1 MKLFIPKDLPL
12 GQHLQTH
19 VPFNGFDKE
28 KLLYI
33 IHLIVNL
40 PVYNKQLTVIDGF
53 VPISASALQDVFTD
67 YKKYIDYG
75 LQSGLFAC
83 DEVYV
88 SNSKCK
94 GYKLLLP
101 YGKHYT
107 IYEVTT
113 FHMQK
118 HLNAQY
124 RKQQKTIT
132 HYRFLEEWFEGL
144 TIDAKAA
151 QAFLEEELALKRSDV
166 TLWDFKMV
174 YDYRVIDVT
183 GRRGDYVKQYKQPDL
198 QYQQGMLSIL
208 RLQEGSYGCL
218 ISDNGKRFHSVLTNM
233 RSVLRNF
240 LTYNGEPLVSI
251 DLKNSQPYLISLL
264 LRPSFWDSQKIK
276 KAKKNKNEREF
287 VYKKP
292 KFVYKKPKKAK
303 VLQSSISNRS
313 STNQL
318 VSPQLHIDLLAIH
331 KSVSYFM
338 LLEIKKTLVNTRF
351 DTYIEKV
358 QNGVL
363 YEYLQTLFE
372 AEGIPVTDRKIL
384 KSAVFQVL
392 FTPNQFIGQKEA
404 APKRLFR
411 KHFPEVYAV
420 LNAIK
425 KKQSNL
431 LPLLLQEIESYIM
444 LEVVAK
450 KMRKLHPKVPL
461 FTIHDSIV
469 TTAANQLL
477 VEQVMR
483 EAFTDYVGVPPTLDT
498 ETLAP
503 EHAAQYLNG
512 LRSKVQ
518 PLSA

>member
-19 VPFNGFDKE
+19 VPFNGFEKE

-40 PVYNKQLTVIDGF
+40 PVYNKQLTIIDGF
-53 VPISASALQDVFTD
+53 VPISAGALQDVFTD

-88 SNSKCK
+88 SNFKCK

-101 YGKHYT
+101 YGKSYT
-107 IYEVTT
+107 AKEVTT
-113 FHMQK
+113 YHINK

-124 RKQQKTIT
+124 RKQQETIKK
-132 HYRFLEEWFEGL
+132 YRFLEDWFANGL

-151 QAFLEEELALKRSDV
+151 QIFLEEELALKQSNV
-166 TLWDFKMV
+166 SLWDFRMV
-174 YDYRVIDVT
+174 YDYRAIDVT
-183 GRRGDYVKQYKQPDL
+183 GRKGDYVRQYKQPDL

-208 RLQEGSYGCL
+208 RLQDGSYGCL
-218 ISDNGKRFHSVLTNM
+218 ISENGKRFHSVLTNM

-240 LTYNGEPLVSI
+240 LTFNGEPLVSI

-264 LRPSFWDSQKIK
+264 LQPSFWDSQKIK
-276 KAKKNKNEREF
+276 KPKKNKNEREF

-292 KFVYKKPKKAK
+292 KKAK
-303 VLQSSISNRS
+303 VLHSSISKS
-313 STNQL
+313 FSTNQSVTPL
-318 VSPQLHIDLLAIH
+318 LHIDLLALH

-351 DTYIEKV
+351 DAYIEKV
-358 QNGVL
+358 QKGVL

-404 APKRLFR
+404 APKRLFK

-425 KKQSNL
+425 KEQSNL

-483 EAFTDYVGVPPTLDT
+483 EAFTDYVGVPPTLAT

-503 EHAAQYLNG
+503 EHAVKYLNE
-512 LRSKVQ
+512 LRDRAQK
-518 PLSA
+518 LSA

>member
-19 VPFNGFDKE
+19 VPFNGFEKE

-53 VPISASALQDVFTD
+53 VPISASALQDVLPD
-67 YKKYIDYG
+67 YKKYLDYG
-75 LQSGLFAC
+75 VTSGLLAC

-88 SNSKCK
+88 SSLKCK

-101 YGKHYT
+101 YGKKYT
-107 IYEVTT
+107 VHNVQTY
-113 FHMQK
+113 HMQK
-118 HLNAQY
+118 HLNAQF
-124 RKQQKTIT
+124 RVQQKTLQN
-132 HYRFLEEWFEGL
+132 YLFLEKWFAKGL
-144 TIDAKAA
+144 TIDTKAA
-151 QAFLEEELALKRSDV
+151 QAFLDEELALKQSNV
-166 TLWDFKMV
+166 SLWDFKMV
-174 YDYRVIDVT
+174 YDYRAIDAN
-183 GRRGDYVKQYKQPDL
+183 GQKGAYVKQYKQPDL
-198 QYQQGMLSIL
+198 QYQQGMLSLL
-208 RLQEGSYGCL
+208 RLQEGYYNCL

-233 RSVLRNF
+233 RSVVRNF
-240 LTYNGEPLVSI
+240 LTFNGEALVSI

-264 LRPSFWDSQKIK
+264 LQPSFWESQKIK
-276 KAKKNKNEREF
+276 KPKKDKNERE
-287 VYKKP
+287 
-292 KFVYKKPKKAK
+292 FVYKKPKKAK
-303 VLQSSISNRS
+303 VLQSSISNTFS
-313 STNQL
+313 NYQV
-318 VSPQLHIDLLAIH
+318 VSPLLHIDLLPIH

-338 LLEIKKTLVNTRF
+338 LLEIKKTLVDTRF

-363 YEYLQTLFE
+363 YEHLQTLFE
-372 AEGIPVTDRKIL
+372 TEGIPVTDRKIL

-404 APKRLFR
+404 APKRLFK

-450 KMRKLHPKVPL
+450 KMRKLYPKIPL

-469 TTAANQLL
+469 TTASNQLL
-477 VEQVMR
+477 VEQMMR
-483 EAFTDYVGVPPTLDT
+483 ESFTAYVGVPPTLAT

-503 EHAAQYLNG
+503 EHAVKYLNG
-512 LRSKVQ
+512 LRSKAQ
-518 PLSA
+518 TLSA